1 MYEFF
6 SGGGCF
12 RYDPSEGLV
21 TEALGMLW
29 AVLRDFR
36 DWGGVRT
43 ITALENRFE
52 QAIPGLNRNTLPAD
66 EVVPVTRSEHE
77 AVYLSL
83 LKRCDTVLLIA
94 PETEGVLSMLAEQ
107 AEAEGIR
114 LLGCSSSAIS
124 AAGNKAVCS
133 RLFDLA
139 KIPSPETR
147 TATFLTA
154 AHVAAQMRFP
164 LVIKP
169 LDGIGSEGVCRVD
182 TLSDLPAVLD
192 IVRQATVQE
201 QILLQTFAE
210 GIHASI
216 SLLIADSG
224 CVPLSLNLQLM
235 ESGAPFRYLGSRVP
249 FSHPMGNHAIELAVK
264 AVQLIPG
271 MRGYV
276 GVDFVSANDHVE
288 LIEINPRITTSYIGL
303 RRVARMNLAYAMWSA
318 CMQGVLPNRFPLEGE
333 VVIRKDDPGSWDLQ
347 TG

>member
-12 RYDPSEGLV
+12 RSNPSEGLAA
-21 TEALGMLW
+21 EAVGMLW
-29 AVLRDFR
+29 AVLRDFKA
-36 DWGGVRT
+36 WGGVRT
-43 ITALENRFE
+43 ITALDNRFE

-66 EVVPVTRSEHE
+66 EVVPVTGSEHE
-77 AVYLSL
+77 SVYLSL
-83 LKRCDTVLLIA
+83 LKRCDSVLLIA
-94 PETEGVLSMLAEQ
+94 PETDGVLSMLAEQ
-107 AEAEGIR
+107 AEAEGVR

-133 RLFDLA
+133 RLFELG
-139 KIPSPETR
+139 KICTPETR
-147 TATFLTA
+147 TANFLTA
-154 AHVAAQMRFP
+154 ERIAGQMRFP

-169 LDGIGSEGVCRVD
+169 LDGIGSEGVCRVE

-210 GIHASI
+210 GIHASV

-224 CVPLSLNLQLM
+224 CMPLSLNLQLM
-235 ESGAPFRYLGSRVP
+235 ETGAPFQYLGSRVP
-249 FSHPMGNHAIELAVK
+249 FNHPMRDQAMKLTVK
-264 AVQLIPG
+264 AVQLVPG
-271 MRGYV
+271 MKGYV
-276 GVDFVSANDHVE
+276 GVDLVLADDRVD

-303 RRVARMNLAYAMWSA
+303 RRVARTNLAHAMWNA
-318 CMQGVLPNRFPLEGE
+318 CVQDVLPGIFPLEGE

-347 TG
+347 EV